1 MKLLEVNS
9 IAILAGIDEEIKTWN
24 QNMTQIEKHRED
36 CIEKISELIK
46 GAETVMNKPLQI
58 IELKPEQNLKRL
70 NLEKS
75 KKTIRKLLFGH
86 QLYQTDFEWTLESKI
101 TEKKAE

>member
-1 MKLLEVNS
+1 
-9 IAILAGIDEEIKTWN
+9 
-24 QNMTQIEKHRED
+24 
-36 CIEKISELIK
+36 LIK